1 MTDWSWT
8 PPADSGIRVR
18 MQPTNGVMLELAE
31 LDAADGGTD
40 RLALCVH
47 GFPELNF
54 SWRHQMPMLA
64 ARGWRVWAPNMR
76 GYGASSKPPGIA
88 AYGLDTLAEDLG
100 GLIDAS
106 GASEVMLIA
115 HDWGAIV
122 AWHFAIRRVRPLVRL
137 VIMNVPHPKV
147 AQRESRNWRQLR
159 MSWYILFFQLPWLP
173 EAMLGRQRGRGI
185 KGAIHG
191 MAVDKSRFP
200 RDVLQ
205 VYADAAMRPGAL
217 TAMINYYRALL
228 RMPDAR
234 GIGDGL
240 IDTPT
245 LLIWGEEDKALG
257 IWCSEG
263 TEAWVPNLTVRRLP
277 GVSHW
282 VQQEAPDKVNAI
294 LAAWLAVDAA
304 DQLA

>member
-1 MTDWSWT
+1 MTDWSWN

-18 MQPTNGVMLELAE
+18 MQPANGVMLELAE

-54 SWRHQMPMLA
+54 SWRYQMPLLSA
-64 ARGWRVWAPNMR
+64 LGWRVWAPNMR
-76 GYGASSKPPGIA
+76 GYGASSKPEGIA

-100 GLIDAS
+100 ALIDAS
-106 GASEVMLIA
+106 GAKEVMLIA

-147 AQRESRNWRQLR
+147 AQRERRNWRQIR
-159 MSWYILFFQLPWLP
+159 MSWYIFFFQLPRLP
-173 EAMLGRQRGRGI
+173 EAMMGRSGGRGI
-185 KGAIHG
+185 KGAIYN
-191 MAVDKSRFP
+191 MAVDKTRFP
-200 RDVLQ
+200 RDVLK

-228 RMPDAR
+228 RLPDAR
-234 GIGDGL
+234 GIGDGR

-245 LLIWGEEDKALG
+245 LLVWGEEDKALG

-263 TEAWVPNLTVRRLP
+263 TEVWVPNLTVRRLP

-282 VQQEAPDKVNAI
+282 VQQEAPEKVNAI
-294 LAAWLAVDAA
+294 LGEWLAG
-304 DQLA
+304 

>member
-1 MTDWSWT
+1 MSEWSWT
-8 PPADSGIRVR
+8 PPADSGIRIR
-18 MQPTNGVMLELAE
+18 MQATNGVTLELAE
-31 LDAADGGTD
+31 LDAADGSTD

-47 GFPELNF
+47 GFPELHF
-54 SWRHQMPMLA
+54 SWRYQMPLLA

-76 GYGASSKPPGIA
+76 GYGASSKPNGIE
-88 AYGLDTLAEDLG
+88 AYRLDALAEDLG

-106 GASEVMLIA
+106 GAREVMLIA
-115 HDWGAIV
+115 HDWGAII

-147 AQRESRNWRQLR
+147 SARESRNWRQLR
-159 MSWYILFFQLPWLP
+159 MSWYILFFQLPRLP
-173 EAMLGRQRGRGI
+173 EALLGRARGRGI
-185 KGAIHG
+185 KGAIYG

-217 TAMINYYRALL
+217 TGMVNYYRALRL
-228 RMPDAR
+228 ADGRA
-234 GIGDGL
+234 IGDGR

-263 TEAWVPNLTVRRLP
+263 TEEWVPNLTVHRLP

-282 VQQEAPDKVNAI
+282 VQQEAPEKVNAI
-294 LAAWLAVDAA
+294 LEEWLAR
-304 DQLA
+304 